1 MYTSVSNRKVGKL
14 LKHIKNMMMHLKY
27 DAIFNVHD
35 LIDQFWLQPKVEMLK
50 ARNWIL
56 NKRDMQG
63 MGCWKY
69 EEKYFPLD
77 GVIPNQTGYLVKGI
91 NVHQCLQQ
99 EGGKT
104 VEAHQK
110 YDDAP
115 QVWCNIQCT
124 WSYRPILVATQS
136 RDAEGTQLD
145 TEQEKHMEV

>member
-1 MYTSVSNRKVGKL
+1 MADILWDTMYQWTSTKFCSFEGEAE
-14 LKHIKNMMMHLKY
+14 IG
-27 DAIFNVHD
+27 
-35 LIDQFWLQPKVEMLK
+35 
-50 ARNWIL
+50 
-56 NKRDMQG
+56 DMQG